1 MANTIAAPA
10 SPLLSG
16 SSRPVLGAVGIEAMG
31 IEDAGTGDPGG
42 RSAVLVTA
50 DFRYDVS
57 GVPAARLRQMLEGL
71 DGTRTLGDLAAR
83 SGIPLGAALAL
94 LEPLAED
101 GFLIDADAPS
111 RARTG
116 AAFVDAFFHECRF
129 WNRVIFGQPFWRG
142 ILAGRAS
149 REVVLGWGIEF
160 FHFVEAANEYM
171 ASGVAH
177 CREGAEI
184 REMTARHYVEEAE
197 HSAIFLQGLAAC
209 GLPAERIVE
218 APPLATTRALINRL
232 NELALQGTLPYAAAF
247 GIMQPTREPG
257 DVNAVNAFYDRLGE
271 FYGYARPMFEGFRTH
286 ALIDVDLVHEQT
298 VLERICAGRAA
309 MEEREAAEAFRAARS
324 VAEHFCLFFEGIL
337 DGYGGAR
344 VQLPRRP
351 ARIASFLP

>member
-1 MANTIAAPA
+1 MANTVAMPA
-10 SPLLSG
+10 SPLLFEN
-16 SSRPVLGAVGIEAMG
+16 SRPVLGAVRIEG
-31 IEDAGTGDPGG
+31 SAGMST
-42 RSAVLVTA
+42 LVTT

-57 GVPAARLRQMLEGL
+57 GMPVARLRRVLEGL
-71 DGTRTLGDLAAR
+71 DGTRALGDLAAQ
-83 SGIPLGAALAL
+83 SDVPLGAMLAL

-116 AAFVDAFFHECRF
+116 AAFVDAFFDECRF
-129 WNRVIFGQPFWRG
+129 WSKVIFGQPFWRG

-171 ASGVAH
+171 AAGVAH
-177 CREGAEI
+177 CRDGAEI
-184 REMTARHYVEEAE
+184 REMVARHYVEEAE
-197 HSAIFLQGLAAC
+197 HSAIFLKGLTGC
-209 GLPAERIVE
+209 GLRAEQILE
-218 APPLATTRALINRL
+218 APPLATTRALVNHL
-232 NELALQGTLPYAAAF
+232 NELARQGTLPYAAAF

-257 DVNAVNAFYDRLGE
+257 DANAVNAFYDRLGE
-271 FYGYARPMFEGFRTH
+271 SYGYARPMFEGFRAH

-298 VLERICAGRAA
+298 ILERICIERTA
-309 MEEREAAEAFRAARS
+309 MEEREAAEAVRAARG

-337 DGYGGAR
+337 DFYGGTR